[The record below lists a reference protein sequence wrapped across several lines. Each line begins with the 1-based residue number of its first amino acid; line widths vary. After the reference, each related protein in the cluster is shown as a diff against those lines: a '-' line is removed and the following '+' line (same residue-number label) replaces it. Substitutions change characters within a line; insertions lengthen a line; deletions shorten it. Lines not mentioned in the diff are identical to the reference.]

1 MLLTTTRNAELLRTA
16 AGELPAAPGVY
27 VFLGEDE
34 RVPLYIGKSVN
45 IRGRVLSHL
54 RAGRRRMLR
63 EARTLRH
70 FRTAGAVGALLLE
83 AQLIKEQRPLY
94 NKRLKR
100 SRELCSLRL
109 ADGVP
114 QVVFAREMDFAG
126 APGLYGLFRHRR
138 QALEKLQAIAD
149 EQQLCLGL
157 LGLEQTARGRGC
169 FRSGI
174 GRCAGACRGDE
185 PLAAHEARL
194 REALTRLAVVS
205 WPWPGAVG
213 LVEDGRD
220 LRQVH
225 VVRNW
230 CYLGSVEREEQAHE
244 LVRVAPGFDVDGYR
258 ILYKP
263 LLARRRELI
272 QFSIQAGVLP
282 IQPA

>member
-1 MLLTTTRNAELLRTA
+1 MGTPASRNAEQLRAA
-16 AGELPAAPGVY
+16 AGGLPAAPGVY
-27 VFLGEDE
+27 VFLGADE

-45 IRGRVLSHL
+45 IRGRVLTHL

-70 FRTAGAVGALLLE
+70 FPTAGALGALLLE

-100 SRELCSLRL
+100 SRELCSLRF
-109 ADGVP
+109 AGGVP
-114 QVVFAREMDFAG
+114 QVVFAREMDFGG

-138 QALEKLQAIAD
+138 QALETLHSIAD
-149 EQQLCLGL
+149 AQQLCLGL
-157 LGLEQTARGRGC
+157 LGLEQPARGRGC

-194 REALTRLAVVS
+194 REALARLAVVS

-213 LVEDGRD
+213 LVEEGRG

-230 CYLGSVEREEQAHE
+230 CYLGSVAREEQARE

-263 LLARRRELI
+263 LLARRRDLI
-272 QFSIQAGVLP
+272 QFP
-282 IQPA
+282 P

>member
-1 MLLTTTRNAELLRTA
+1 MTRHADLLRAA
-16 AGELPAAPGVY
+16 AGALPTAPGVY

-54 RAGRRRMLR
+54 RSGRRRMLR
-63 EARTLRH
+63 EARSLRH
-70 FRTAGAVGALLLE
+70 FRTAGALGALLLE
-83 AQLIKEQRPLY
+83 AQLIKAQRPLY

-100 SRELCSLRL
+100 NRELCSLRL

-114 QVVFAREMDFAG
+114 QVVYAREIDFAG
-126 APGLYGLFRHRR
+126 ESELYGLFRHRR
-138 QALEKLQAIAD
+138 QALETLQAIAD
-149 EQQLCLGL
+149 ERQLCLGL
-157 LGLEQTARGRGC
+157 LGLEQPTRGRGC

-185 PLAAHEARL
+185 PPEAHAQRL
-194 REALTRLAVVS
+194 REALARLAVVS

-213 LVEDGRD
+213 LLEEGRD

-230 CYLGSVEREEQAHE
+230 CYLGSVEREAQAHE

-263 LLARRRELI
+263 LLARSRDLI
-272 QFSIQAGVLP
+272 QL
-282 IQPA
+282 